1 LELEERFSAHC
12 NVKYCAAVNSG
23 TAALH
28 SALYV
33 AGLRPGDEVITT
45 PFTFIATANSILMM
59 GAKPIFVDIDDKT
72 FNLNTNEIEKKINIK
87 TKAILPVHLY
97 GLMADMNKINIIAK
111 RNNLVVI
118 EDAAQAHSAEI
129 NNQKAGSYSDLGAF
143 SLYATKNMMSA
154 EGGLI
159 TSNNKEYIERIK
171 SFRHHGQSPNKQY
184 NYIDFGY
191 NYRMSDIHA
200 SIALNQLKMLEKYT
214 QMRIENA
221 NIYNNYLKDIPGI
234 TLPYIP
240 QGFKHVFHQYTIKI
254 DSTLFGCSRD
264 RVIKELNENKIFPG
278 IFYPRPLHLIPIF
291 KKYGYMAGDFPVSE
305 RICNEV
311 ISLPVHPSV
320 EGKDIIRICEIIR
333 KFKK

>member
-1 LELEERFSAHC
+1 MELEERFSAHC

-159 TSNNKEYIERIK
+159 IL
-171 SFRHHGQSPNKQY
+171 
-184 NYIDFGY
+184 
-191 NYRMSDIHA
+191 A
-200 SIALNQLKMLEKYT
+200 
-214 QMRIENA
+214 
-221 NIYNNYLKDIPGI
+221 
-234 TLPYIP
+234 
-240 QGFKHVFHQYTIKI
+240 
-254 DSTLFGCSRD
+254 
-264 RVIKELNENKIFPG
+264 
-278 IFYPRPLHLIPIF
+278 
-291 KKYGYMAGDFPVSE
+291 
-305 RICNEV
+305 
-311 ISLPVHPSV
+311 
-320 EGKDIIRICEIIR
+320 
-333 KFKK
+333 